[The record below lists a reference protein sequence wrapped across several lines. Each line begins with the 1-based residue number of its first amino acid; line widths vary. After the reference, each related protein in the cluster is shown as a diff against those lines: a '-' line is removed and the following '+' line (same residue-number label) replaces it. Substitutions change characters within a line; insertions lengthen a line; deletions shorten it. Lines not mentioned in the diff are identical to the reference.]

1 LVQRFIV
8 ERILLALTVLLAA
21 NAVIGGFFYVFFPV
35 GYFSEK
41 SVPRIISDLCF
52 LEGAVLFFG
61 GALLAFFHSPLSLRA
76 KALMIIG
83 ASMFGISVGLG
94 AFA

>member
-8 ERILLALTVLLAA
+8 ERILLALAVLLAA
-21 NAVIGGFFYVFFPV
+21 NAVVAGFFYVFFPV

-61 GALLAFFHSPLSLRA
+61 GALSVFFHSPVSLRA
-76 KALMIIG
+76 KALMVIG
-83 ASMFGISVGLG
+83 ASMFGLSVCFGV
-94 AFA
+94 FA